1 LSSGEPLEDRAQ
13 PRGWS
18 PALACALALSLAGCA
33 RAREVGIGIDGVQR
47 RLERVL
53 SAGAYYCAPRE
64 LALARAHLEFA
75 RAELTQGDP
84 ARAHDHLAEAQLN
97 ARAAERLSP
106 RERCAGSNAGTSEL
120 PHTEGPDVDI
130 DGVGDA
136 TDACPSEAEDSDGY
150 LDADG
155 CPDADNDQDGQPDSV
170 DRCPNQ
176 AEDLDGY
183 LDGDG
188 CADADNDGDG
198 VDDGLDRCPRER
210 GAASSE
216 GCPRLKYKGV
226 EVAALALR
234 TTESVLFDGDT
245 AVIRSVSFPLLD
257 TIIEVLKEHPE
268 LRLEIQGHM
277 DSSGD
282 DQHNMK
288 LSQSRAESVLR
299 YLVDHGVDSARLT
312 AHGYG
317 ETRPIESN
325 RTSQGREINRR
336 VEFIR
341 TDSSRQ

>member
-1 LSSGEPLEDRAQ
+1 MSQVDERTRRSCRQAAFLSAVVLCLS
-13 PRGWS
+13 
-18 PALACALALSLAGCA
+18 ACAQ
-33 RAREVGIGIDGVQR
+33 AREVGAGIDGVQR

-75 RAELTQGDP
+75 RVELTQGDP
-84 ARAHDHLAEAQLN
+84 ARAQDHLAEAELN

-106 RERCAGSNAGTSEL
+106 RDRCAGSSTGTSEI
-120 PHTEGPDVDI
+120 PHTEGPDADL

-155 CPDADNDQDGQPDSV
+155 CPDPDNDQDGQPDAV

-176 AEDLDGY
+176 PEDLDGY

-188 CADADNDGDG
+188 CPDPDNDGDG

-216 GCPRLKYKGV
+216 GCPQLKYKGV
-226 EVAALALR
+226 EVTPKALR
-234 TTESVLFDGDT
+234 ITEPVVFDGDT
-245 AVIRSVSFPLLD
+245 ATMRSVSFPLLD
-257 TIIEVLKEHPE
+257 TVVEVLKEHPE
-268 LRLEIQGHM
+268 IRLEIQGHM

-282 DQHNMK
+282 DQHSMK
-288 LSQSRAESVLR
+288 LSQSRAEAVLR
-299 YLVDHGVDSARLT
+299 YLVDHGIDSARLT

-336 VEFIR
+336 VEFVR
-341 TDSSRQ
+341 TDSARQ